1 MPQFAPEALQQNQV
15 LLNLLDKLAARHVA
29 TPAQISLA
37 WMINK
42 RPYIVPIPGS
52 RHLDRIKDNLAAAQ
66 IKMSAE
72 EVAQIDQALA
82 AVPISAVFGG
92 TKIER
97 KSSCRPAVQFC
108 TDFLITAASRQVRGM
123 PRF

>member
-1 MPQFAPEALQQNQV
+1 MASRSYNLRNQIPQFTPEALQQNQV

-29 TPAQISLA
+29 TPAQIWLA

-92 TKIER
+92 TKIEW
-97 KSSCRPAVQFC
+97 KSSCRPAVRSS
-108 TDFLITAASRQVRGM
+108 IN
-123 PRF
+123 